1 MKNYDFEL
9 SLRKELYYEI
19 TGKIKHLKKM
29 SDIALEYAYSEF
41 ESLSKITGF
50 FVTRTYKKFEK
61 EIYKA
66 NNELIE
72 IKNDYE
78 NNVIDDWEFVQ
89 SYQESFKDLEEIIL
103 SIADWF
109 KDCFEELTF
118 SYLILPVKNI
128 LYKFE
133 NLVNEILQD
142 NNLVLED
149 KNGQEMIK

>member
-9 SLRKELYYEI
+9 SLRKELYDEI

-41 ESLSKITGF
+41 TSLSKITGF

-133 NLVNEILQD
+133 NLINEILQD

-149 KNGQEMIK
+149 KNDQEMIK